1 MKITAKGIIKY
12 LIMLALALVL
22 LFFVFRNIEWDSFVD
37 GLKQCNYWWIFAT
50 MLLNW
55 GITIMR
61 GFRWRLMMLPLS
73 PDIKH
78 WESYDAYSICYL
90 ANMGVPR
97 SGEVVRCGLMS
108 SRRKISFEGA
118 IGSVVLERTWDLI
131 CVFILFLAMIFLS
144 PFGDWLV
151 DNMLKPMMDS
161 MGGSFVFLCIG
172 IVAILVGIVL
182 ICRWQRERIAA
193 TKVGAKVISL
203 WRGLVNGV
211 KAGFKMDHK
220 FAFFTYTIL
229 IWVGYLFTSLFT
241 IYAFPAFADVMTIG
255 DALFLMIV
263 GSLGWIVPVP
273 GGFGAYHFIV
283 AMTLVPIYHVSE
295 QMGLV
300 FATISH
306 ESQIVQMLIWGVISL
321 ITFYISGRKLKN
333 AASARK

>member
-1 MKITAKGIIKY
+1 MKITVKGVVKY

-22 LFFVFRNIEWDSFVD
+22 LFYVFRNMEWDSFVE
-37 GLKQCNYWWIFAT
+37 GLRQCNYWWIFAT

-55 GITIMR
+55 VITIMR

-97 SGEVVRCGLMS
+97 SGEVIRCGLLS
-108 SRRKISFEGA
+108 SRRKITFEGA

-131 CVFILFLAMIFLS
+131 CVFILFVAMIFFS

-151 DNMLKPMMDS
+151 ENMLNPLMAS
-161 MGGSFVFLCIG
+161 MGSSFILLCVGI
-172 IVAILVGIVL
+172 IVAIVALIL
-182 ICRWQRERIAA
+182 ICKWQKERIAS
-193 TKVGAKVISL
+193 TKLGLKVISL
-203 WRGLVNGV
+203 WRGLVDGV
-211 KAGFKMDHK
+211 KSGFKMDHK

-229 IWVGYLFTSLFT
+229 IWIGYLFTSYFT
-241 IYAFPAFADVMTIG
+241 IKAFPSFSDVMTMG

-263 GSLGWIVPVP
+263 GTLGWIVPVP

-283 AMTLVPIYHVSE
+283 AMTLVPIYHVTSE
-295 QMGLV
+295 MGLV

-321 ITFYISGRKLKN
+321 ITYTISGRKIK
-333 AASARK
+333 KV